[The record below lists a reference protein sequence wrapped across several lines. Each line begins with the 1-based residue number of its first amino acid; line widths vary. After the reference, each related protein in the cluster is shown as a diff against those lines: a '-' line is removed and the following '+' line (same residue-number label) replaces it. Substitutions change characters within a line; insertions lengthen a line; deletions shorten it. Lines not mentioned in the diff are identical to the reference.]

1 MSGQVGY
8 LWPSRDPPRPRLN
21 VWTTVMGPVLLDT
34 SPPLQES
41 TTSPSSSQTA
51 TSPDHHSQPRS
62 VVSLY
67 SRSVVSLYQRLVL
80 SISPRSVVSLHS
92 RSVLSL
98 YQQVVSLYLPVISL
112 YLPVIFKS
120 LSKIS
125 LKSSYL
131 YPPVMS
137 PSLSESLLY
146 PPAYL
151 LIDCMCCSSVNLK
164 HFIHL
169 EISTWLP
176 VEGCKIPS
184 RKILSVVESFFFIL
198 RVY

>member
-1 MSGQVGY
+1 
-8 LWPSRDPPRPRLN
+8 
-21 VWTTVMGPVLLDT
+21 MGPVLWDT

-41 TTSPSSSQTA
+41 TISPSSSQTA

-98 YQQVVSLYLPVISL
+98 YPQVVSL

-198 RVY
+198 RVYWRTYLIDEKESFN